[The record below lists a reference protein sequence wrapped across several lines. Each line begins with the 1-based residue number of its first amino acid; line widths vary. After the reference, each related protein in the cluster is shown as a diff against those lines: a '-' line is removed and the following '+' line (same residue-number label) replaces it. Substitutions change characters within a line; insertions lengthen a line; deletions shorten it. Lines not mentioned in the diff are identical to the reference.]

1 MFLNGRIT
9 ALSVFGLIAQNVR
22 LTETNHN
29 TNSTSRTDIQAEDD
43 DSDRCTICYDAKA
56 TCVLIPCG
64 HMIFC
69 TKCKVDYEARSAK
82 ICPKCRAT
90 YQQAIEVEA
99 D

>member
-1 MFLNGRIT
+1 LNGRIT
-9 ALSVFGLIAQNVR
+9 ALSVFALIAPNVGF
-22 LTETNHN
+22 TETNQN
-29 TNSTSRTDIQAEDD
+29 TNSTNRTDNNNDDD

-69 TKCKVDYEARSAK
+69 TKCKTDYEIRSAK
-82 ICPKCRAT
+82 ICPKCRAH